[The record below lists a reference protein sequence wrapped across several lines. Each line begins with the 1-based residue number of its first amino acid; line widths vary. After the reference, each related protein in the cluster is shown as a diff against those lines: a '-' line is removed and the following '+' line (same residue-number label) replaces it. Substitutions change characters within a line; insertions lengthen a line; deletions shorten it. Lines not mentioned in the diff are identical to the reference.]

1 MDLLCRQHL
10 VLVNMLQP
18 PGVRPLLSQE
28 NDSTIPD
35 FYGELAG
42 HMRWQALRELEKVL
56 QRRGVRLSL
65 LQSERLAADLV
76 SQYVSVKQRQ
86 AL

>member
-1 MDLLCRQHL
+1 MNLLCRQHL
-10 VLVNMLQP
+10 VLVNMLQL
-18 PGVRPLLSQE
+18 PGVRPLFSNEQVS
-28 NDSTIPD
+28 STTEL
-35 FYGELAG
+35 YGELAG

-76 SQYVSVKQRQ
+76 SQYVGVKQRQ